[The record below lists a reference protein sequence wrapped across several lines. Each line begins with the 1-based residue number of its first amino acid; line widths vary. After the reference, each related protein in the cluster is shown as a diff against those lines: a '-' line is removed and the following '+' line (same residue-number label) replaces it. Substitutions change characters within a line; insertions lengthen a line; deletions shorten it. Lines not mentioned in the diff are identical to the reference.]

1 MEDTL
6 SEHAISKAE
15 ELVRDPLK
23 DETSTFRAEG
33 LEKSDSKDDTV
44 AEGQTREKTLAKE
57 FTSTIPKAAARCVE
71 AVLAVASDCAVIA
84 SELGVGEAITED
96 NSKGAADKSAD
107 VVLIETAEPES
118 NAVTPETGKAND
130 ITSLDKEAVT
140 GVTETISEVVHEKPN
155 SAAANEDMPVKE
167 AAVRFQNGNLVKVDL
182 AHEEVTPDDAPQ
194 LKMCYK

>member
-1 MEDTL
+1 MKHQRSEQRGLRNLTQKMTL
-6 SEHAISKAE
+6 
-15 ELVRDPLK
+15 LQRD
-23 DETSTFRAEG
+23 R
-33 LEKSDSKDDTV
+33 
-44 AEGQTREKTLAKE
+44 RERKLWQRSSLPP
-57 FTSTIPKAAARCVE
+57 FQAAASCVE

-96 NSKGAADKSAD
+96 NSKRAADKSAD

-118 NAVTPETGKAND
+118 NAVTPETGEAND

-155 SAAANEDMPVKE
+155 SAAVNEDMPVKE

>member
-1 MEDTL
+1 MKHQRSEQRGLRNLTQKMTL
-6 SEHAISKAE
+6 
-15 ELVRDPLK
+15 LQRD
-23 DETSTFRAEG
+23 R
-33 LEKSDSKDDTV
+33 
-44 AEGQTREKTLAKE
+44 RERKPLAKE
-57 FTSTIPKAAARCVE
+57 FTSTTPKAAASCVE

-118 NAVTPETGKAND
+118 NAVTPETGEAND

-155 SAAANEDMPVKE
+155 SAATNEDMPVKE